1 MVIMKLVVVVCQFFK
16 GAKIMATKK
25 TGGTEYVLTM
35 WSFLVN
41 IPCAIFIGFA
51 WWKFGWIAD
60 IVALDS
66 LYISRAIIAF
76 TLYAVVTCTWHVWKT
91 SRELNV
97 AQAYVRALQSKNT
110 KQQAQIESGS
120 SLVAGYIDDIKGL
133 DADGRRGMD
142 EIFAENAGIAMTGV
156 SYNIGRLVAF
166 GFIGT
171 LVGIAIALKVFDIPL
186 TDQSQ
191 MLGLFSKLPVGLRIA
206 VYPALLGSI
215 GAFWLD
221 LLFQILD
228 DGTQRLTSW
237 VKKAG
242 VYYAQQSRT

>member
-1 MVIMKLVVVVCQFFK
+1 M
-16 GAKIMATKK
+16 AKKK
-25 TGGTEYVLTM
+25 PGDTDYALTM
-35 WSFLVN
+35 WSWTINV
-41 IPCAIFIGFA
+41 PCMIFIGLA
-51 WWKFGWIAD
+51 WWKYGWIAD

-76 TLYAVVTCTWHVWKT
+76 SLYAVASCTWHIWKT

-97 AQAYVRALQSKNT
+97 AQNYVRALQSKNT
-110 KQQAQIESGS
+110 EEQTAIESGN
-120 SLVAGYIDDIKGL
+120 SLLAGYISDIKGL
-133 DADGRRGMD
+133 DNDGRHDLD
-142 EIFAENAGIAMTGV
+142 EVFAANAEIAMTGV

-186 TDQSQ
+186 TDSSQ
-191 MLGLFSKLPVGLRIA
+191 VLGLFSKLPVGLRIA

-221 LLFQILD
+221 LQFQILD

-242 VYYAQQSRT
+242 VYYAQQPRT

>member
-1 MVIMKLVVVVCQFFK
+1 
-16 GAKIMATKK
+16 MAKK
-25 TGGTEYVLTM
+25 TSGNTEYALTM
-35 WSFLVN
+35 WSWLVN
-41 IPCAIFIGFA
+41 IPCLIFIGFA

-66 LYISRAIIAF
+66 LYISRAIIGF
-76 TLYAVVTCTWHVWKT
+76 SLFAVASCTWHVWKT

-97 AQAYVRALQSKNT
+97 AQDYVRALQSDNT
-110 KQQAQIESGS
+110 EKQTAIESGN
-120 SLVAGYIDDIKGL
+120 SLLAGYIGDIKGL
-133 DADGRRGMD
+133 DNDGRHDLD
-142 EIFAENAGIAMTGV
+142 EVFASNAEIAMTGV

-171 LVGIAIALKVFDIPL
+171 LIGIAIALKVFDIPL
-186 TDQSQ
+186 TDSSQ
-191 MLGLFSKLPVGLRIA
+191 VLGLFSKLPVGLRIA

-221 LLFQILD
+221 LQFQILD

-242 VYYAQQSRT
+242 VCYAQKSRA